1 MAPKINVLK
10 SKKKKKKEIRK
21 ALIWLFLFPEEYEHL
36 NLLLQQI
43 LIIKK
48 KQMDQSYW

>member
-1 MAPKINVLK
+1 MYDCSFSGTYKINVLK
-10 SKKKKKKEIRK
+10 SKKKKKEIGK

-48 KQMDQSYW
+48 